1 MFIAKIV
8 QFNKREKNQSFNNQN
23 LLSIVLDRRSKRN
36 GINYEKL
43 YFGTDTERK
52 IEKQKQLELRKAET
66 EVDWYSRNGD
76 C

>member
-1 MFIAKIV
+1 MLFIAKIV

-52 IEKQKQLELRKAET
+52 NRKT
-66 EVDWYSRNGD
+66 KTVRTKKS
-76 C
+76 